1 MKLIIKKGEIVS
13 GKKKE
18 VLKTTIIVIIVILVV
33 IYNFA
38 YKKNKDEEYEDLEII
53 NNENISNTEVRE
65 EVDKIKVYVTGEVKF
80 PGVIELES
88 GARIEDAINLA
99 GGTTDK
105 SDLSLI
111 NLAYSLE
118 DGEKLYIPN
127 LDENFKEQYITK
139 ENAEGIVESTNS
151 DNKSKININTGDI
164 SELSNLPGVGSSLAQ
179 KIITYRQ
186 TNGKFKT
193 IEDLK
198 NVSGIG
204 DKKYESLKEYICVK

>member
-1 MKLIIKKGEIVS
+1 ME
-13 GKKKE
+13 KKKE

-164 SELSNLPGVGSSLAQ
+164 AELSNLPGVGSSLAQ

>member
-1 MKLIIKKGEIVS
+1 ME
-13 GKKKE
+13 KKKE

-164 SELSNLPGVGSSLAQ
+164 TELSNLPGVGSSLAQ

>member
-1 MKLIIKKGEIVS
+1 MENR
-13 GKKKE
+13 KE
-18 VLKTTIIVIIVILVV
+18 VLKTVVIVIIVILVV
-33 IYNFA
+33 VYNFV
-38 YKKNKDEEYEDLEII
+38 YKKNKDEEYENLEII
-53 NNENISNTEVRE
+53 SNENIVNTEVRE
-65 EVDKIKVYVTGEVKF
+65 EIDKIKVYVTGEVKS

-151 DNKSKININTGDI
+151 DNKSKININTGDV

-179 KIITYRQ
+179 KIITYRE